1 MVVKGR
7 SGGIRSL
14 ARDYFNPAGTFDAFF
29 NHTFDNTRGCA
40 VNYKSLMLA
49 VLFFL
54 SVIATVSAQETQ
66 PVANPAIDKPAYL
79 QVAQQAA
86 QHRETRRLTEAE
98 FIAMSRQPN
107 TIILDARSAE
117 KYAELHINKAVN
129 LSFPD
134 ITVDSLAQ
142 LFPDKNVRILI
153 YCNNNFANAPK
164 AFPTKR
170 ADASLNISTYISLY
184 SYGYKNVYELGPL
197 LEIEKSKLEFVS
209 GKK

>member
-1 MVVKGR
+1 M
-7 SGGIRSL
+7 
-14 ARDYFNPAGTFDAFF
+14 
-29 NHTFDNTRGCA
+29 
-40 VNYKSLMLA
+40 NYKSFMLA
-49 VLFFL
+49 ALFL
-54 SVIATVSAQETQ
+54 SLPTTVLAQETQ
-66 PVANPAIDKPAYL
+66 PIANPAIDMPTYL
-79 QVAQQAA
+79 RVAQEAA
-86 QHRETRRLTEAE
+86 AHRETHRLTEAE
-98 FIAMSRQPN
+98 FIAMSSEPN

-117 KYAELHINKAVN
+117 KYAELHIKKAVN

-134 ITVDSLAQ
+134 ITVDSLEK

-197 LEIEKSKLEFVS
+197 VEIEKSKLQFVS
-209 GKK
+209 VKK